1 MTSALDRTSV
11 FVSSGSSE
19 MSASGFLVPLIVK
32 WVGFSLQGLVDL
44 AIPSAGSLVWKSAQD

>member
-19 MSASGFLVPLIVK
+19 MSAPGFLVPLIVK